1 MFVDFKA
8 VELESLDYETDTD
21 FQVFSSLT
29 LLHSFIRQGK
39 LDSKSLMTW
48 VFLSL
53 TSQSVPSV

>member
-8 VELESLDYETDTD
+8 VELESLGYETNTD